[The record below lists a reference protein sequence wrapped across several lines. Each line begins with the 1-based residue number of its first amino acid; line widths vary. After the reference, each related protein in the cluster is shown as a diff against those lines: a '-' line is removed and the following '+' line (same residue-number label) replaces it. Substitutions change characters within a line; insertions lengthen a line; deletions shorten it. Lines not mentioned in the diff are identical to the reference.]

1 MNVTE
6 HTQTDLDGTAGSTP
20 RLRGRAH
27 GSWATNRKAR
37 YGTKQREVKCN
48 RETQKTRDAGG

>member
-1 MNVTE
+1 MVPLAPHRGSVAE
-6 HTQTDLDGTAGSTP
+6 PMAPGLQT
-20 RLRGRAH
+20 
-27 GSWATNRKAR
+27 RKAR